1 MSWSYVARS
10 RRRPKVQR
18 GQYVIIARMTP
29 SLLPNF
35 RLDGKIAWVTG
46 ASSGIG
52 ARLAEGFAAAG
63 ATVVLAARR
72 ADRLQVVAERIHTQ
86 GGHAVPVVLDVTDPA
101 AIADAFDRTT
111 AGIGTVDVI
120 VNNAGIA
127 APSVVLK
134 TSAASRDAT
143 LATNFTSAWDVS
155 AEAAKRLIA
164 AGRPGSIINIT
175 SVLGLGVGVG
185 YSAYAASK
193 AALAQLT
200 RSMALEFVRYGIRVN
215 ALAPGWFVT
224 EMNAPFFATTEGQ
237 DYLKK
242 IPPGRAGELDE
253 LLGPALLLASDAGSF
268 VNGVIL
274 PVDGAHHVALV

>member
-1 MSWSYVARS
+1 MTMHW
-10 RRRPKVQR
+10 
-18 GQYVIIARMTP
+18 YVIIARMTT
-29 SLLPNF
+29 SLLPDF
-35 RLDGKIAWVTG
+35 RLDGKVALVTG

-52 ARLAEGFAAAG
+52 SRLAEGFAAAG

-72 ADRLQVVAERIHTQ
+72 EDRLQELAERIRAR
-86 GGHAVPVVLDVTDPA
+86 GGRAATVALDVTDPA
-101 AIADAFDRTT
+101 AITAAFEQISTNE
-111 AGIGTVDVI
+111 GVVDVL

-127 APSVVLK
+127 EPALFLK
-134 TSAASRDAT
+134 TSAHSRDAT
-143 LATNFTSAWDVS
+143 MATNFTAAWDVS
-155 AEAAKRLIA
+155 AEAARRLIA
-164 AGRPGSIINIT
+164 TGRPGSIINIT
-175 SVLGLGVGVG
+175 SVLGIGVGVG
-185 YSAYAASK
+185 YSAYASSK

-200 RSMALEFVRYGIRVN
+200 RSMAIEFVRHRIRVN

-224 EMNAPFFATTEGQ
+224 EMNEEYFGTSAGQ

-242 IPPGRAGELDE
+242 IPPGRAGQLDE

>member
-1 MSWSYVARS
+1 MS
-10 RRRPKVQR
+10 
-18 GQYVIIARMTP
+18 T

-35 RLDGKIAWVTG
+35 RLDGKVAWVTG

-52 ARLAEGFAAAG
+52 CRLAEGFAAAG

-72 ADRLQVVAERIHTQ
+72 EDRLQELGERIRAQ
-86 GGHAVPVVLDVTDPA
+86 GGRAIPVVLDVTDPA
-101 AIADAFDRTT
+101 AIAAAFDRISSSTGV
-111 AGIGTVDVI
+111 ADVL

-127 APSVVLK
+127 APSVFLK
-134 TSAASRDAT
+134 TSLESRNAT
-143 LATNFTSAWDVS
+143 FATNFNSAWDVS
-155 AEAAKRLIA
+155 AEFVKRLID

-175 SVLGLGVGVG
+175 SVLGIGVGVG
-185 YSAYAASK
+185 YSSYAASK

-200 RSMALEFVRYGIRVN
+200 RSMAIELVRHRIRVN

-224 EMNAPFFATTEGQ
+224 EMNAPFFATSAGQ

>member
-1 MSWSYVARS
+1 
-10 RRRPKVQR
+10 
-18 GQYVIIARMTP
+18 MTTP
-29 SLLPNF
+29 LLPDF
-35 RLDGKIAWVTG
+35 RLDGKVALITG

-72 ADRLQVVAERIHTQ
+72 EDRLQALAARLQSH
-86 GGHAVPVVLDVTDPA
+86 GARAVPVALDVTDPA
-101 AIADAFDRTT
+101 AIAQTFDRI
-111 AGIGTVDVI
+111 AANIGIVDVL

-127 APSVVLK
+127 EPHLYLK
-134 TSAASRDAT
+134 TTAESRDAT
-143 LATNFTSAWDVS
+143 FATNFTSAWDMS

-175 SVLGLGVGVG
+175 SVLGIGVGVG

-200 RSMALEFVRYGIRVN
+200 RSMALEFVRHRIRVN

-224 EMNAPFFATTEGQ
+224 EMNEQFFATAEGQ

-242 IPPGRAGELDE
+242 MPPGRAGQLDE
-253 LLGPALLLASDAGSF
+253 LVGPALLLASEAGSF
-268 VNGVIL
+268 VNGVVL

>member
-1 MSWSYVARS
+1 M
-10 RRRPKVQR
+10 
-18 GQYVIIARMTP
+18 YVIIVGMTT

-35 RLDGKIAWVTG
+35 RLDGKVALVTG

-52 ARLAEGFAAAG
+52 SRLAEGFAAAG

-72 ADRLQVVAERIHTQ
+72 EDRLQALAERIRTA
-86 GGHAVPVVLDVTDPA
+86 GGRASTVALDVTDPA
-101 AIADAFDRTT
+101 GITAAFDKIS
-111 AGIGTVDVI
+111 ANEGLVDVL

-127 APSVVLK
+127 EPGLFLK
-134 TSAASRDAT
+134 ASPGSRDST
-143 LATNFTSAWDVS
+143 LATNFTSAWDLS
-155 AEAAKRLIA
+155 AEAARRLVA

-200 RSMALEFVRYGIRVN
+200 RSMALEFVRHRIRVN

-224 EMNAPFFATTEGQ
+224 EMNEHYFATAAGQ

-242 IPPGRAGELDE
+242 IPPGRAGQLDE